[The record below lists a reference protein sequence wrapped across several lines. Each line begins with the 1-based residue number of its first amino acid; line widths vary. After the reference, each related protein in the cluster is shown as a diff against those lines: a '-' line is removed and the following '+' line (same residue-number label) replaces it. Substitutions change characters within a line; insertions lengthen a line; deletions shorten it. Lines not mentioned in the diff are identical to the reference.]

1 LLEDMAVDT
10 FLPSAF
16 GPVGLLLFPGLL
28 TAPSWQ
34 PCTSLACGWA
44 LAGDRHTLTTDVWLT
59 GAATGQHFAR
69 CSVFRGCP
77 LSPKRWHLWGAVIR
91 LAAPLGPAG
100 EGMRVSVEETTKQK
114 AGTQI
119 AGRARSRTGAGSAR
133 QASRTRRGVHCV
145 LGIMP
150 MPLNRWPGYSRSVPG
165 GLERYLQ
172 PAQAHQ
178 LPVPSRSRRQLAR
191 DILDFVAAQFPTRPL
206 HTTADGG

>member
-28 TAPSWQ
+28 TAPSWHT
-34 PCTSLACGWA
+34 CTSLACGWA

-91 LAAPLGPAG
+91 LAPWVPAG

-114 AGTQI
+114 AGT
-119 AGRARSRTGAGSAR
+119 
-133 QASRTRRGVHCV
+133 
-145 LGIMP
+145 
-150 MPLNRWPGYSRSVPG
+150 
-165 GLERYLQ
+165 
-172 PAQAHQ
+172 
-178 LPVPSRSRRQLAR
+178 
-191 DILDFVAAQFPTRPL
+191 
-206 HTTADGG
+206 